1 MGFLTSILGYP
12 NYPPLDPGTAAAAR
26 LEAQRRPLE
35 QLVTNVKARLELLPA
50 SDAIYVF
57 VGKPPETFGFA
68 WLTDGAEHNLKT
80 LIEQR
85 RFTSAEVQAISDMLR
100 QVYEAHRSA
109 KRYQT
114 TIAGK
119 RVAVTPSEAFAADVR
134 RTIGEI
140 MH

>member
-85 RFTSAEVQAISDMLR
+85 RFTGMSRRLLNLGERGGSGAQHTAVAAVGRIAES
-100 QVYEAHRSA
+100 
-109 KRYQT
+109 
-114 TIAGK
+114 
-119 RVAVTPSEAFAADVR
+119 R
-134 RTIGEI
+134 R
-140 MH
+140 